1 MKRILLFAATNI
13 AVITLLSVVLSALG
27 IDQWLYQQGVGLNLK
42 SLLAF
47 SAIFGMGGSFISLA
61 ISKWMAKTTLGVQVI
76 ERATTPQQ
84 QWLIATVQRL
94 SNKAGI
100 GMPEVGIFPTDQPNA
115 FATGMTRDSALV
127 AVSSGLLDSMRA
139 DEVEAVLGHE
149 ITHVANGD
157 MVTMG
162 LLQGVINTFVI
173 FLARIIGYVVDR
185 TLFGNQRGMGMGYFL
200 TTLVAQIFLS
210 FFATLIV
217 MAFSRWREYRADAGG
232 ARLAGTANM
241 IAALRR
247 LQVARDAP
255 ELPGNLAAF
264 GISGD
269 ARKTMIR
276 LFMSHPPLEQRI
288 AALEHAASDQDNT
301 GNMTRAHS

>member
-27 IDQWLYQQGVGLNLK
+27 LDQWLYQQGVGLNLK

-185 TLFGNQRGMGMGYFL
+185 TLFGNQRGMGMDL
-200 TTLVAQIFLS
+200 
-210 FFATLIV
+210 
-217 MAFSRWREYRADAGG
+217 M
-232 ARLAGTANM
+232 
-241 IAALRR
+241 
-247 LQVARDAP
+247 
-255 ELPGNLAAF
+255 
-264 GISGD
+264 
-269 ARKTMIR
+269 
-276 LFMSHPPLEQRI
+276 
-288 AALEHAASDQDNT
+288 
-301 GNMTRAHS
+301 